1 MGEARTIVIAGS
13 SGLIGQALVAAL
25 RERGDRVVRL
35 VRRAAAGP
43 DEISWDP
50 VAGQLDPATLEGVD
64 AVINLA
70 GAGVG
75 DHRWTDAYKQQILDS
90 RTSTT
95 GLLART
101 IAGLERKPR
110 VLANASAIGWYG
122 DTGDR
127 AVDEADP
134 AGHGFLADVVRA
146 WEAATLPASEAGV
159 RVVMARTGLVVAKHG
174 GAWQRLFPLFSLGL
188 GGKMGS
194 GRQYWSWISLRD
206 EVAAWLFC
214 IDHDHVAGPVNFTG
228 PEPVTNAEVVAA
240 MGRVLNRPTVLPVP
254 AFALEIALGE
264 FSTEILSSARV
275 MPRALSDAGFT
286 WQDRMIESAIRAARA

>member
-1 MGEARTIVIAGS
+1 MSAPRTIVIAGS
-13 SGLIGQALVAAL
+13 SGLIGNALVQAL
-25 RERGDRVVRL
+25 RERGDRVIRL
-35 VRRAAAGP
+35 VRRSAAGV

-50 VAGQLDPATLEGVD
+50 AAGVLDPAALDGVD
-64 AVINLA
+64 AVVNLA

-75 DHRWTDAYKQQILDS
+75 DHRWTDDYKRAILVS

-101 IAGLERKPR
+101 IAGLERRPA
-110 VLANASAIGWYG
+110 VFLNASAIGWYG

-127 AVDEADP
+127 MVDETDP
-134 AGHGFLADVVRA
+134 AGDGFLADVVRE
-146 WEAATLPASEAGV
+146 WEAATAPAAQAGV
-159 RVVMARTGLVVAKHG
+159 RVVLARTGLVVAREG

-214 IDHDHVAGPVNFTG
+214 IDHDHVSGPVNFTG

-240 MGRVLNRPTVLPVP
+240 MGRVLRRPTVLPVP
-254 AFALEIALGE
+254 AFALQIALGE

-275 MPRALSDAGFT
+275 MPRALSDAGFV
-286 WQDRMIESAIRAARA
+286 WQDRTIDAAIRAARA

>member
-1 MGEARTIVIAGS
+1 MSAPRTIVIAGS
-13 SGLIGQALVAAL
+13 SGLIGNALVQAL
-25 RERGDRVVRL
+25 RERGDRVIRL
-35 VRRAAAGP
+35 VRRSAAGV

-50 VAGQLDPATLEGVD
+50 AAGVLDPAALDGVD
-64 AVINLA
+64 AVVNLA

-75 DHRWTDAYKQQILDS
+75 DHRWTDDYKRAILVS

-101 IAGLERKPR
+101 IAGLERRPA
-110 VLANASAIGWYG
+110 VFLNASAIGWYG

-127 AVDEADP
+127 MVDETDP
-134 AGHGFLADVVRA
+134 AGDGFLADVVRE
-146 WEAATLPASEAGV
+146 WEAATAPAAQAGV
-159 RVVMARTGLVVAKHG
+159 RVVLARTGLVVAREG

-214 IDHDHVAGPVNFTG
+214 IDHDDVSGPVNFTG

-240 MGRVLNRPTVLPVP
+240 MGRVLRRPTVLPVP
-254 AFALEIALGE
+254 AFALQIALGE

-275 MPRALSDAGFT
+275 MPRALSDAGFV
-286 WQDRMIESAIRAARA
+286 WQDRTIDAAIRAARA

>member
-1 MGEARTIVIAGS
+1 MSTPRTIVIAGS
-13 SGLIGQALVAAL
+13 SGLIGTALVQAL
-25 RERGDRVVRL
+25 RDRGDRVIRL
-35 VRRAAAGP
+35 VRR
-43 DEISWDP
+43 P
-50 VAGQLDPATLEGVD
+50 VAGADEICWNPAADELDPAALDGVD
-64 AVINLA
+64 AIVNLA

-75 DHRWTDAYKQQILDS
+75 DHRWTDDYKREILVS

-101 IAGLERKPR
+101 IAGLERRPA
-110 VLANASAIGWYG
+110 VFLNASAIGWYG

-127 AVDEADP
+127 MVDEADP
-134 AGHGFLADVVRA
+134 AGDGFLADVVRQ
-146 WEAATLPASEAGV
+146 WEAATAPAAQAGV
-159 RVVMARTGLVVAKHG
+159 RVVMARTGLVVAREG

-206 EVAAWLFC
+206 EIAALIFC
-214 IDHDHVAGPVNFTG
+214 IDHDHVAGPVNVTG

-240 MGRVLNRPTVLPVP
+240 MGRVLRRPTVLPVP
-254 AFALEIALGE
+254 AFALQLALGE

-275 MPRALSDAGFT
+275 MPRALSDAGFV
-286 WQDRMIESAIRAARA
+286 WQDRTIEAAIRAARG

>member
-1 MGEARTIVIAGS
+1 MSAPRTIVIAGS
-13 SGLIGQALVAAL
+13 SGLIGQALVTAL
-25 RERGDRVVRL
+25 RERGDRVVCL
-35 VRRAAAGP
+35 VRRAASSA
-43 DEISWDP
+43 DEIAWNP
-50 VAGQLDPATLEGVD
+50 AAGELDPAALEGVD
-64 AVINLA
+64 VVINLA

-75 DHRWTDAYKQQILDS
+75 DHRWTDAYKQEILVS

-101 IAGLERKPR
+101 IAGLERRPS
-110 VLANASAIGWYG
+110 VFANASAIGWYG

-127 AVDEADP
+127 AVDEGEP
-134 AGHGFLADVVRA
+134 AGAGFLADVVRD
-146 WEAATLPASEAGV
+146 WEAATAPAAQAGV
-159 RVVMARTGLVVAKHG
+159 RVVMARTGLVVAREG

-214 IDHDHVAGPVNFTG
+214 IDNDHISGPVNFTG
-228 PEPVTNAEVVAA
+228 PEPATNAEVVAA
-240 MGRVLNRPTVLPVP
+240 MGRVLQRPTVLPVP
-254 AFALEIALGE
+254 AFALQIALGE

-286 WQDRMIESAIRAARA
+286 WQDRTVEAAIRAARG

>member
-1 MGEARTIVIAGS
+1 MTDQRTIVIAGS
-13 SGLIGQALVAAL
+13 SGLIGNALAQAL
-25 RERGDRVVRL
+25 RGRGDRVVRL
-35 VRRAAAGP
+35 VRRAAKGP
-43 DEISWDP
+43 DEISWNP
-50 VAGQLDPATLEGVD
+50 GGGELDPSALIGAD
-64 AVINLA
+64 AVVNLA

-75 DHRWTDAYKQQILDS
+75 DHRWTDAYKREILNS

-95 GLLART
+95 ELLART
-101 IAGLERKPR
+101 IARLEHRP
-110 VLANASAIGWYG
+110 VFANASAIGWYG

-127 AVDEADP
+127 AVDESAP
-134 AGHGFLADVVRA
+134 AGEGFLADVVRE
-146 WEAATLPASEAGV
+146 WEAATAPAAQAGA
-159 RVVMARTGLVVAKHG
+159 RVFVARTGLVVAKEG
-174 GAWQRLFPLFSLGL
+174 GAWQRLFPLFNLGL

-214 IDHDHVAGPVNFTG
+214 IDDDRIAGPVNFTG

-240 MGRVLNRPTVLPVP
+240 MGRVLQRPTVLPVP
-254 AFALEIALGE
+254 AFALQAALGE

-286 WQDRMIESAIRAARA
+286 WQDRTIDSAIRAARG

>member
-1 MGEARTIVIAGS
+1 MTDQRTIVIAGS
-13 SGLIGQALVAAL
+13 SGLIGNALAQAL
-25 RERGDRVVRL
+25 RGRGDRVVRL
-35 VRRAAAGP
+35 VRRAANGP
-43 DEISWDP
+43 DEISWNP
-50 VAGQLDPATLEGVD
+50 GGGELDPSALIGAD
-64 AVINLA
+64 AVVNLA

-75 DHRWTDAYKQQILDS
+75 DHRWTDAYKREILNS

-95 GLLART
+95 ELLART
-101 IAGLERKPR
+101 IARLEHRP
-110 VLANASAIGWYG
+110 VFANASAIGWYG

-127 AVDEADP
+127 AVDESAP
-134 AGHGFLADVVRA
+134 AGEGFLADVVRE
-146 WEAATLPASEAGV
+146 WEAATAPAAQAGA
-159 RVVMARTGLVVAKHG
+159 RVFVARTGLVVAKEG
-174 GAWQRLFPLFSLGL
+174 GAWQRLFPLFNLGL

-214 IDHDHVAGPVNFTG
+214 IDDDRIAGPVNFTG

-240 MGRVLNRPTVLPVP
+240 MGRVLQRPTVLPVP
-254 AFALEIALGE
+254 AFALQAALGE

-286 WQDRMIESAIRAARA
+286 WQDRTIDSAIRAARG